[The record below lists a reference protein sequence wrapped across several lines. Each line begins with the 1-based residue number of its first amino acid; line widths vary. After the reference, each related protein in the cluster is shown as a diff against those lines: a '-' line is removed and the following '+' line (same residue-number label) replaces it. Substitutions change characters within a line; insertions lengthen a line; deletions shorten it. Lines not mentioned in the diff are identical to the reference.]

1 MWRDDACND
10 GYDGSKEVK
19 KMAQEKKSKRPKK
32 SPSENPKG
40 LEPSKSILENK
51 LLRLVAFSAIGAV
64 SVILVTQQIG
74 SLSESES
81 ISEIGLILG
90 IITGIVP
97 MTLYQLKEV
106 QRKDSVDKHMPVFLL
121 ALLSSVQSG
130 TNLIKAIEQSASRNL
145 GALTPPL
152 KNLKANM
159 SWGMPQDEA
168 FAHFSDA
175 TGTRISKRVTVLL
188 EMALKIGG
196 DIAENLEMIQKH
208 VSEMQNIEKSRK
220 SQLAPYT
227 YTIYISYAVFLAV
240 AVLLITSFFTEIEK
254 VQVSL
259 IEQGNSGSGGLFGS
273 LADMDVGLMET
284 ALFNMAII
292 EAVFGGLA
300 AGKIGAGSYVAG
312 IKHVVAMIVIAI
324 IAFNVI

>member
-1 MWRDDACND
+1 
-10 GYDGSKEVK
+10 
-19 KMAQEKKSKRPKK
+19 MAQEKKSRKSKK
-32 SPSENPKG
+32 IEREFPKG

-51 LLRLVAFSAIGAV
+51 ILRISVFSIIGAV
-64 SVILVTQQIG
+64 SVIFITQQIG
-74 SLSESES
+74 SFSESES
-81 ISEIGLILG
+81 ISEIGLIFG

-97 MTLYQLKEV
+97 ITLYQLKEV
-106 QRKDSVDKHMPVFLL
+106 QRRDSVDKHMPVFLL

-130 TNLIKAIEQSASRNL
+130 ANLIKAIEQTASRNL

-152 KNLKANM
+152 KNLKANI
-159 SWGMPQDEA
+159 SWGMPMDEA
-168 FAHFSDA
+168 FAHFADS
-175 TGTRISKRVTVLL
+175 TNTRISRRVTVLL

-208 VSEMQNIEKSRK
+208 VTEMQNIEKNRK

-240 AVLLITSFFTEIEK
+240 AVLLVTSFFTEIEK
-254 VQVSL
+254 VQLSL
-259 IEQGNSGSGGLFGS
+259 IDSGGASEGGLFGS
-273 LADMDVGLMET
+273 LADMDVGLMES